1 MRNAA
6 WLTFSLLCFTD
17 PAVAGSACFGEA
29 ASRYRVPESLL
40 RAISRVESGG
50 NPSALGKNSDGS
62 VDIGH
67 MQINSRWLDTM
78 ARYGITSSMLWEPC
92 TNTHAGAWILAQNIQ
107 RIGYSWEAIGAY
119 NAKHP
124 EKRMAYARKIAT
136 AILREEGR

>member
-1 MRNAA
+1 
-6 WLTFSLLCFTD
+6 
-17 PAVAGSACFGEA
+17 
-29 ASRYRVPESLL
+29 
-40 RAISRVESGG
+40 
-50 NPSALGKNSDGS
+50 
-62 VDIGH
+62 
-67 MQINSRWLDTM
+67 
-78 ARYGITSSMLWEPC
+78 MLWEPC